1 MKDIYQTPKCNFQQ
15 KVPIFHLFKY
25 LSQIEKRHSDI
36 FSSIITVSKHTARG
50 SIHQQITEW
59 LKTGS
64 LNDIGC
70 RPEAKVSKENFD
82 GNINNFNKD
91 ETEEENGRVPPE
103 NSKND
108 ESYSNE
114 DFKKWFQLVQTH
126 HIDQYAERTMK
137 SIKSWFT
144 LIPNEEN
151 MKMSPFR

>member
-1 MKDIYQTPKCNFQQ
+1 MT
-15 KVPIFHLFKY
+15 
-25 LSQIEKRHSDI
+25 
-36 FSSIITVSKHTARG
+36 
-50 SIHQQITEW
+50 
-59 LKTGS
+59 
-64 LNDIGC
+64 DIGC
-70 RPEAKVSKENFD
+70 RPEAKISKENFD

-91 ETEEENGRVPPE
+91 ETEEENGRVATE

-108 ESYSNE
+108 VSESNE

-151 MKMSPFR
+151 MKMSAFR

>member
-1 MKDIYQTPKCNFQQ
+1 MRDIYQTPKCNFQQ
-15 KVPIFHLFKY
+15 KVPIFYLFKY
-25 LSQIEKRHSDI
+25 LGQIEKHHSDI
-36 FSSIITVSKHTARG
+36 YSSIITVSKHTARG
-50 SIHQQITEW
+50 SIHQQIAEW

-64 LNDIGC
+64 LTDIGC
-70 RPEAKVSKENFD
+70 RPEAKMSKE
-82 GNINNFNKD
+82 NINNFNKD
-91 ETEEENGRVPPE
+91 ETEEENGPVPPE

-108 ESYSNE
+108 VSESNE

-151 MKMSPFR
+151 MKMSAFR